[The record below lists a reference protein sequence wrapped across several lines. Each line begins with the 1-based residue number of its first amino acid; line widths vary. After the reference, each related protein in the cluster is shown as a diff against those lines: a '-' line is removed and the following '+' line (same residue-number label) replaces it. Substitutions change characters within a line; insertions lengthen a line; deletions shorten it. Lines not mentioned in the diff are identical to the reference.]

1 MLKLIKKY
9 ALLLIV
15 LLPLMSLAETDLAD
29 KPLLAGSSVPG
40 NVALTISA
48 EFPTALTY
56 AYTASYTQSV
66 EYIGYFDANKCY
78 IYSTANHYF
87 TPSGAASSHKCSG
100 KWSGNFLNWATMQS
114 LDPFRQTLTG
124 GNRVVDTSSVTV
136 LEKAWSSGQGGYKN
150 RSKSISGG
158 TLISQSTPFSGWSN
172 FYIRIDMLGNKMWYS
187 GTTSPN
193 VTTADTLA
201 EVAGTSV
208 IADTVADSSS
218 AATNKIYE
226 KYTRVMVCDSSAG
239 VEANCFKYPNGNFK
253 PIGLI
258 QKNAMKLRFA
268 AFGYLAD
275 PTYATDNGY
284 TGTYSAAGQTRNQA
298 LQGGVLRAKMASLG
312 PLKPNPGGLDL
323 DNSAASEWDANTGV
337 FKINPDSTS
346 ASTTAT
352 NNGLAVSAVPNSGVI
367 NYLNKF
373 GSTAGKYKVFDRT
386 AELYYAAIRY
396 FKNLE
401 NVPEYTDMAGYSTA
415 EKQVLIDGFPV
426 IKTSGSDSDDP
437 VKYSCQANFIIG
449 IGDNNTYNTSG
460 GNGNLPGSLSFSGT
474 LPAKVVADT
483 SVDVSVATNRV
494 GALQG
499 LGNIGNGNTRL
510 MAGLAFDSHTR
521 DIRPADADMPGVQTV
536 STYWLDVL
544 ESGYVANNQYVLAT
558 KFGGFDVPS
567 GYNSCSTSATCATP
581 PTIPS
586 TTTGD
591 LTWDKNGDGKPDNY
605 FEANN
610 PAAMTAGLEKAF
622 ADILSKLSGSSNT
635 LAVPSPSIQ
644 SGSMSFATS
653 YSADTWSGNVIGN
666 TVTFSNGAPL
676 ETVAWNASD
685 KLNTQ
690 AAGTGWST
698 GRYIATS
705 VCSNGASGTKNC
717 TGTPFRPG
725 NLTSLMSNFAFN
737 TSTSNAT
744 DQTNIINFIRG
755 DASNTGALGAANLR
769 KRAHILGDIVNSKV
783 VAIGPPRSTY
793 SDTFNPGYSN
803 FMEVNKTRPT
813 VAYVG
818 ANDGM
823 LHAFNGAANGGNELF
838 AYIPNAL
845 IKGPTNTPSDN
856 GLAALAN
863 PSYNHRYFVNSTP
876 YVKDVNFG
884 GGDNDWHTILIG
896 GLGKGGKSYYALDV
910 TNPSAMSNEAN
921 LSTKVLWEFSHED
934 LGYTYGRPLVVKT
947 KKYGWTVIFGS
958 GYNNTDGKGYFFLV
972 NPKTGELLEKI
983 ATGSGSTLN
992 DAGLAHVS
1000 AFVADQ
1006 RSFETDAAYAGDL
1019 LGNVWRLDLSTAGP
1033 TPAPIK
1039 IAAFGASQP
1048 ITVSPVIEVET
1059 STLKRYVFV
1068 GTGRILADSDANNT
1082 QEQAL
1087 YAILDGTQSK
1097 PFTSSTLPSG
1107 VSYPIGPSVMVD
1119 NTNSLTSGGATA
1131 TASQPMGYY
1140 IKLGNSGGAPYRFN
1154 IDMASSTG
1162 VLVFVVNSLNANDP
1176 CSPTGDNKTYA
1187 ISYGTGRSV
1196 LLNINNT
1203 VVPNIVGKGL
1213 ATSVSFFR
1221 EYGTKDVRINI
1232 SNDVGESSN
1241 TKIDTSGAMG
1251 FQQLN
1256 WRELPTSD

>member
-1 MLKLIKKY
+1 MLNTIKKY
-9 ALLLIV
+9 VLLIITFF
-15 LLPLMSLAETDLAD
+15 PLASWSATDLAD
-29 KPLLAGSSVPG
+29 KPLLTGNSVSG
-40 NVALTISA
+40 NVAITISA
-48 EFPTALTY
+48 EFPTAVGSSY
-56 AYTASYTQSV
+56 RGAYNNAID
-66 EYIGYFDANKCY
+66 YIGYFDNKKCY
-78 IYSTANHYF
+78 RYRGNATNSELRYFEPIGLANNHQC
-87 TPSGAASSHKCSG
+87 TDL
-100 KWSGNFLNWATMQS
+100 WSGNFLNYALTQTI
-114 LDPFRQTLTG
+114 DPLRKALTG
-124 GNRVVDTSSVTV
+124 GHRSIDTATMTV
-136 LEKAWSSGQGGYKN
+136 LEKAYASQNGSGTN
-150 RSKSISGG
+150 SPSIGANA
-158 TLISQSTPFSGWSN
+158 TAYTPFPWNSVNVRISALGKKFRITRSGDLN
-172 FYIRIDMLGNKMWYS
+172 NAGTEIGTATNPDIPDNVNNANVYEFYARAQ
-187 GTTSPN
+187 
-193 VTTADTLA
+193 VC
-201 EVAGTSV
+201 VAGML
-208 IADTVADSSS
+208 
-218 AATNKIYE
+218 E
-226 KYTRVMVCDSSAG
+226 
-239 VEANCFKYPNGNFK
+239 ENCTQYGSNYK
-253 PIGLI
+253 PTGLI
-258 QKNAMKLRFA
+258 QKNSKKLNFA
-268 AFGYLAD
+268 ALGYLNHNIRERD
-275 PTYATDNGY
+275 
-284 TGTYSAAGQTRNQA
+284 
-298 LQGGVLRAKMASLG
+298 GGVLRAAMRPLG
-312 PLKPNPGGLDL
+312 PLVANPGSTDVANPNP
-323 DNSAASEWDANTGV
+323 EWDSSTGV
-337 FKINPDSTS
+337 FYQNPQPAFAA
-346 ASTTAT
+346 AS
-352 NNGLAVSAVPNSGVI
+352 GVDNSGVI

-373 GSTAGKYKVFDRT
+373 GLTSSSYKTYDSVS
-386 AELYYAAIRY
+386 ELVYAASRY
-396 FKNLE
+396 YRNKGNVASYTNNLT
-401 NVPEYTDMAGYSTA
+401 NQM
-415 EKQVLIDGFPV
+415 IDGFPV
-426 IKTSGSDSDDP
+426 ITNWDDP

-449 IGDNNTYNTSG
+449 IGDTNTWDDA
-460 GNGNLPGSLSFSGT
+460 NLPGSTSRGGNE
-474 LPAKVVADT
+474 PAIPAEVIADLGNGDMSAAATAVVNNLNVAT
-483 SVDVSVATNRV
+483 ATNRV
-494 GALQG
+494 GDIQG
-499 LGNIGNGNTRL
+499 TPNPLSNFNTGAGNARYY
-510 MAGLAFDSHTR
+510 MAGIAYDLHVR
-521 DIRPADADMPGVQTV
+521 DMRPDFSGKQTV
-536 STYWLDVL
+536 TTYWLDVL
-544 ESGYVANNQYVLAT
+544 ESGFRNDGGNRFNQFYLTA
-558 KFGGFDVPS
+558 KFGGFDVPT
-567 GYNSCSTSATCATP
+567 GYEPYTGVAAPLATS
-581 PTIPS
+581 
-586 TTTGD
+586 
-591 LTWDKNGDGKPDNY
+591 TWDKNGDGDPDNY
-605 FEANN
+605 FRANN
-610 PAAMTAGLEKAF
+610 PAAMIAGLDSAF

-666 TVTFSNGAPL
+666 TVTFSNGAPV

-737 TSTSNAT
+737 TTTSNAT

-769 KRAHILGDIVNSKV
+769 KRTHILGDIVNSKV

-845 IKGPTNTPSDN
+845 IQGPTNTPSDN

-1176 CSPTGDNKTYA
+1176 CSPKGDNKTYA